1 MIIVRI
7 FFKVSGR
14 VIRRLV
20 YRRNKRNT
28 WKMFHG
34 RGKSSGKIRFRRL
47 VCLFWIFRRLV
58 CTRI

>member
-20 YRRNKRNT
+20 YRQNKRNT
-28 WKMFHG
+28 WKMFHE
-34 RGKSSGKIRFRRL
+34 SGKIRFHRL

-58 CTRI
+58 RNRI